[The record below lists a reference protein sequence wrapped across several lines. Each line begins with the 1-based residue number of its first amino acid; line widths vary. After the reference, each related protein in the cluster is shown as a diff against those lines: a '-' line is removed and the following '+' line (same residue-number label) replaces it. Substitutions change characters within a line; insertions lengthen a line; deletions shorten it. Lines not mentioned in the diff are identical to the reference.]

1 MPRTVAKLRER
12 IIAGLVGL
20 AFAVAGNVM
29 LIQNAQKLLD
39 PAFAPPAARLVILI
53 PLVFLLLGIYLM
65 YAAATGAVGEAVLH
79 AKHRKDARRSGGHS
93 DDPVDTPAPVM
104 FVLWNIFI
112 LITIGVLSLP
122 GTKIHSNLPFPGTIN
137 KWWYLVAMIGPDI
150 YLAAATYRWLRRRRN
165 PSPPAP

>member
-1 MPRTVAKLRER
+1 MPLPAAKLHER

-29 LIQNAQKLLD
+29 LVENAQKFLD

-53 PLVFLLLGIYLM
+53 PLLFLLLGLYLM
-65 YAAATGAVGEAVLH
+65 SAAATGAVGEAALR
-79 AKHRKDARRSGGHS
+79 AKRRTDARRSGGHA

-112 LITIGVLSLP
+112 LISIGVLSLP
-122 GTKIHSNLPFPGTIN
+122 DTKIHVNLPFPGASN
-137 KWWYLVAMIGPDI
+137 KWWYLVAMFGPDI
-150 YLAAATYRWLRRRRN
+150 YLAVATFRWFRRRRN